1 MLHIT
6 NTILIL
12 FLITEPENGEAF
24 SREGTFS
31 MGGCAIED
39 KHFIEDIQYA
49 TLTNS
54 MQKLT
59 KIDQDLLVGFEDD
72 GI

>member
-1 MLHIT
+1 MERVFRGWA
-6 NTILIL
+6 L
-12 FLITEPENGEAF
+12 FK
-24 SREGTFS
+24 FS
-31 MGGCAIED
+31 MLLGECFFEGWGCANED
-39 KHFIEDIQYA
+39 RYFIEEIQYA

-59 KIDQDLLVGFEDD
+59 KTDQDLLVGFEDD